1 MLKDFSV
8 GFQRAHFVGKHEV
21 IKIIHNAIP
30 GTDELKMRFI
40 RVRYQNQRVIP
51 FERPD
56 QPFRNDEAGQE
67 HRRPGLAEIRQIHF
81 QFGRLA
87 KVFVELGGRDLAPF
101 VAADP
106 RIIPEDLFKSIP
118 RDGT

>member
-1 MLKDFSV
+1 MLKDFSI
-8 GFQRAHFVGKHEV
+8 GFQRTYFVGQDEV
-21 IKIIHNAIP
+21 IKIIDDAIP
-30 GTDELKMRFI
+30 GTDELEMRFI

-51 FERPD
+51 FERTD
-56 QPFRNDEAGQE
+56 ELFRNHEAGQE
-67 HRRPGLAEIRQIHF
+67 HRRPGLAEVRQIHF

-87 KVFVELGGRDLAPF
+87 QVSVELGCRDLAPF

-106 RIIPEDLFKSIP
+106 RFIPEDLFKSIP